1 VTSNTSATRGE
12 KRRADILK
20 AALSLFN
27 ARGTQPVSTN
37 HIAAELGISVGN
49 LYWHFSDKESIVRDL
64 YAEQQ
69 RKSDG
74 VWRPLA
80 EERNAIDAVVAGL
93 RRTFAIAWEYRFLYR
108 ELAPLSRADPQLRK
122 LHLACRERRREELVA
137 FQTSL
142 VQLGVLRLPSDESS
156 LARLSDLSWMIT
168 LFWLPHVDLRD
179 GTLTKRAVLEG
190 AGAVLA
196 LYVPYA
202 AKEHVQAFSV
212 ALERAGEEA

>member
-1 VTSNTSATRGE
+1 MTSNPSATRGE

-80 EERNAIDAVVAGL
+80 EER
-93 RRTFAIAWEYRFLYR
+93 
-108 ELAPLSRADPQLRK
+108 Q
-122 LHLACRERRREELVA
+122 
-137 FQTSL
+137 
-142 VQLGVLRLPSDESS
+142 
-156 LARLSDLSWMIT
+156 
-168 LFWLPHVDLRD
+168 
-179 GTLTKRAVLEG
+179 
-190 AGAVLA
+190 
-196 LYVPYA
+196 
-202 AKEHVQAFSV
+202 
-212 ALERAGEEA
+212 